1 MIYNNIIELIGNTPI
16 VKTKNIGKDQ
26 ADIYV
31 KLESFNPGGSVKDRP
46 ALYMINDAIKEGKL
60 KKNQPIIEAT
70 SGNMGIALAMI
81 GAVLGN
87 PVIIV
92 MPDTMSIER
101 RKILKAYGANLVL
114 TQGANGMRGAV
125 EKVEELVKENDYFW
139 PRQFE
144 NKANVLAHYETTA
157 RELVK
162 DFNGEFDAFVAG
174 VGTGGTVSGVGK
186 ALKEI
191 NPNIIIAAAQPE
203 KSQVL
208 TGGSPSSHGIQGIG
222 ANFIPNI
229 FDRDVIDEI
238 INVRDEDAF
247 KWARYL
253 AEKEGLLVGIS
264 SGANFYA
271 SLELAKKL
279 GTGKKVVTVL
289 PDTGER
295 YLTTSLFDME

>member
-16 VKTKNIGKDQ
+16 LKTKNIVKNQ

-60 KKNQPIIEAT
+60 KKGQPIIEAT
-70 SGNMGIALAMI
+70 SGNMGITLAMI

-101 RKILKAYGANLVL
+101 RKILKAYGAKLIL
-114 TQGANGMRGAV
+114 TEGAKGMKGAV
-125 EKVEELVKENDYFW
+125 EKVEELVKENDFFW
-139 PRQFE
+139 PKQFE
-144 NKANVLAHYETTA
+144 NKANALAHYETTA
-157 RELVK
+157 RELLK

-186 ALKEI
+186 ALKEK
-191 NPNIIIAAAQPE
+191 NPNLIIAAVQPE

-208 TGGSPSSHGIQGIG
+208 TGGLPSSHGIQGIG
-222 ANFIPNI
+222 ANFVPDI
-229 FDRDVIDEI
+229 FARDVIDEI
-238 INVRDEDAF
+238 INVKDEDAF

-253 AEKEGLLVGIS
+253 TENEGLLVGIS

-271 SLELAKKL
+271 SLEIAKKL
-279 GTGKKVVTVL
+279 GLGKKVVTVL

-295 YLTTSLFDME
+295 YLTTTLYDME

>member
-16 VKTKNIGKDQ
+16 LKTKNIVKNQ

-60 KKNQPIIEAT
+60 KKGQPIIEAT

-101 RKILKAYGANLVL
+101 RKILKAYGAKLIL
-114 TQGANGMRGAV
+114 TEGAKGMKGAV
-125 EKVEELVKENDYFW
+125 EKVEELVKENDFFW
-139 PRQFE
+139 PKQFE
-144 NKANVLAHYETTA
+144 NKANALAHYETTA
-157 RELVK
+157 RELLK

-186 ALKEI
+186 ALKEK
-191 NPNIIIAAAQPE
+191 NPNLIIAAVQPE

-208 TGGSPSSHGIQGIG
+208 TGGLPSSHGIQGIG
-222 ANFIPNI
+222 ANFVPDI
-229 FDRDVIDEI
+229 FARDVIDEI
-238 INVRDEDAF
+238 INVKDEDAF

-253 AEKEGLLVGIS
+253 TENEGLLVGIS

-271 SLELAKKL
+271 SLEIAKKL
-279 GTGKKVVTVL
+279 GLGKKVVTVL

-295 YLTTSLFDME
+295 YLTTTLYDME

>member
-16 VKTKNIGKDQ
+16 IKTKNIVKDQ

-139 PRQFE
+139 PR
-144 NKANVLAHYETTA
+144 
-157 RELVK
+157 
-162 DFNGEFDAFVAG
+162 
-174 VGTGGTVSGVGK
+174 
-186 ALKEI
+186 
-191 NPNIIIAAAQPE
+191 
-203 KSQVL
+203 
-208 TGGSPSSHGIQGIG
+208 
-222 ANFIPNI
+222 
-229 FDRDVIDEI
+229 
-238 INVRDEDAF
+238 
-247 KWARYL
+247 
-253 AEKEGLLVGIS
+253 
-264 SGANFYA
+264 
-271 SLELAKKL
+271 
-279 GTGKKVVTVL
+279 
-289 PDTGER
+289 
-295 YLTTSLFDME
+295 

>member
-16 VKTKNIGKDQ
+16 LKTKNIVKNQ

-60 KKNQPIIEAT
+60 KKGQPIIEAT

-101 RKILKAYGANLVL
+101 RKILKAYGAKLIL
-114 TQGANGMRGAV
+114 TEGAKGMKGAV
-125 EKVEELVKENDYFW
+125 EKVEELVKENDFFW
-139 PRQFE
+139 PKQFE
-144 NKANVLAHYETTA
+144 NKANALAHYETTA
-157 RELVK
+157 RELLK

-186 ALKEI
+186 ALKEK
-191 NPNIIIAAAQPE
+191 NPNLIIAAVQPE

-208 TGGSPSSHGIQGIG
+208 TGGLPSSHGIQGIG
-222 ANFIPNI
+222 ANFVPDI
-229 FDRDVIDEI
+229 FARDVIDEI
-238 INVRDEDAF
+238 INVEDEDAF

-253 AEKEGLLVGIS
+253 TENEGLLVGIS

-271 SLELAKKL
+271 SLEIAKKL
-279 GTGKKVVTVL
+279 GLGKKVVTVL

-295 YLTTSLFDME
+295 YLTTTLYDME